1 MVLTDITSFIQLFVR
16 FLLNS
21 LVLTIIIR
29 FLYYP
34 LTKRKDYLFTYFL
47 VGTMVFLLCYMLEN
61 VELQL
66 GLALGLFAIFGIIR
80 YRTDAIPIK
89 EMTYLF
95 IVIGL
100 SVINALTGHGLS
112 IFQLLFTNLAV
123 VLIAFALERVWL
135 LKNESS
141 KIIIYDKIELIKPEN
156 HPILLEDLKER
167 TGINIF
173 RFDIGRID
181 FVRNTVRIKVYYFEN
196 PNEAAFEIGNEEWK
210 NSDDF

>member
-112 IFQLLFTNLAV
+112 VFQLLFTNLAV

>member
-1 MVLTDITSFIQLFVR
+1 
-16 FLLNS
+16 
-21 LVLTIIIR
+21 
-29 FLYYP
+29 
-34 LTKRKDYLFTYFL
+34 
-47 VGTMVFLLCYMLEN
+47 MVFLLCYMLEN

-156 HPILLEDLKER
+156 HTILLEDLKER

>member
-1 MVLTDITSFIQLFVR
+1 MVFTDITSFIQLLVR
-16 FLLNS
+16 FLLNT
-21 LVLTIIIR
+21 LVLIIIIR

-210 NSDDF
+210 NSDEF

>member
-16 FLLNS
+16 FLLNT

>member
-1 MVLTDITSFIQLFVR
+1 MVFTDITSFIQLLVR
-16 FLLNS
+16 FLLNT
-21 LVLTIIIR
+21 LVLIIIIR

-156 HPILLEDLKER
+156 HAMLLEDLKER

>member
-1 MVLTDITSFIQLFVR
+1 MVFTDITSFIQLFVR
-16 FLLNS
+16 FLLNT
-21 LVLTIIIR
+21 LVLIIIIR

-156 HPILLEDLKER
+156 HAMLLEDLKER

-196 PNEAAFEIGNEEWK
+196 PSEAAFEIGNEEWK

>member
-1 MVLTDITSFIQLFVR
+1 MVFTDITSFIQLLVR
-16 FLLNS
+16 FLLNT
-21 LVLTIIIR
+21 LVLIIIIR